1 MPSIVKQFRAF
12 EDTEPI
18 TEMYFWNCQ
27 KLASKMVRECT
38 RIKDDEKLLARLREH
53 STVFVN
59 SMQTVAPEFGK
70 LWREFLH
77 ELINDVTENET
88 FLYSLTPIPDWYIA
102 AWQQIGYDRIGNSP
116 NFDAIKFL
124 VMDGISRLPLVGRF
138 AGDCKN
144 IVAAGKMLPNIT
156 RDIVETGEI
165 THNVLYWF
173 GLVEIYTRQY
183 QGRDLYRRAEYARL
197 VKHLGECQRVTD
209 DIMRI
214 GKMPLDKNN
223 HKRYIDYFLRRVAD
237 KDLHLAATFLCDN
250 FNVFDEF
257 DRKCGRN
264 RLSGAFT
271 VALGMAAMLQTG
283 ETKMS
288 EQKPVDC
295 KQHQIVGCFTRI
307 PKPGVSADLGRK
319 LGDLLKEPPEK
330 LDRMTERV
338 IEKDIDELIANLKQA
353 REQLAQMRDAAAK
366 LRATIN
372 KSKKLIADWEC

>member
-1 MPSIVKQFRAF
+1 MSSIVEQFRAF
-12 EDTEPI
+12 EDQKPI
-18 TEMYFWNCQ
+18 IEMYFWNCQ
-27 KLASKMVRECT
+27 KLASKMVRECA
-38 RIKDDEKLLARLREH
+38 RIKDDEKLLALLREH
-53 STVFVN
+53 SAVFVN

-88 FLYSLTPIPDWYIA
+88 FLYSLTPKADWYAA
-102 AWQQIGYDRIGNSP
+102 AWQLIGYDRIGNRP

-124 VMDGISRLPLVGRF
+124 VMNGISRLPLVGRF

-144 IVAAGKMLPNIT
+144 IVAVGKMLPNIT
-156 RDIVETGEI
+156 RDIVETGKI
-165 THNVLYWF
+165 TRNVLHWF

-183 QGRDLYRRAEYARL
+183 QGRNLYRRAEYARL
-197 VKHLGECQRVTD
+197 IKHLGECQCVTD
-209 DIMRI
+209 DILRI

-223 HKRYIDYFLRRVAD
+223 HKRYINYFLRRVAD

-257 DRKCGRN
+257 DRKCGRD

-271 VALGMAAMLQTG
+271 VALGMAAMILKEEKEMNSKIQQTA
-283 ETKMS
+283 
-288 EQKPVDC
+288 KP
-295 KQHQIVGCFTRI
+295 HA
-307 PKPGVSADLGRK
+307 SADLGRK
-319 LGDLLKEPPEK
+319 LGDLLKESPEK

-353 REQLAQMRDAAAK
+353 REQLSQMRDAAAK
-366 LRATIN
+366 LRATIV

>member
-1 MPSIVKQFRAF
+1 M
-12 EDTEPI
+12 
-18 TEMYFWNCQ
+18 
-27 KLASKMVRECT
+27 
-38 RIKDDEKLLARLREH
+38 
-53 STVFVN
+53 FVN

-88 FLYSLTPIPDWYIA
+88 FIYSLTPIPDWHTA
-102 AWQQIGYDRIGNSP
+102 AWQQIGYDRIGNRP
-116 NFDAIKFL
+116 NFDEIKFL

-197 VKHLGECQRVTD
+197 VKHLGECQRVTG
-209 DIMRI
+209 DIMCI

-223 HKRYIDYFLRRVAD
+223 HKRHIDYFLRRVAD

-283 ETKMS
+283 ETKMA

-295 KQHQIVGCFTRI
+295 KQHQIVGRFTRT
-307 PKPGVSADLGRK
+307 PKPGVLTNTKPRK
-319 LGDLLKEPPEK
+319 IGDLLRKCPTFS
-330 LDRMTERV
+330 DCV
-338 IEKDIDELIANLKQA
+338 IENDIKELEANIKQI
-353 REQLAQMRDAAAK
+353 REQMAQLRDAAAN
-366 LRATIN
+366 LRATIA
-372 KSKKLIADWEC
+372 KSKKTHRRLGVLKCF

>member
-1 MPSIVKQFRAF
+1 
-12 EDTEPI
+12 
-18 TEMYFWNCQ
+18 
-27 KLASKMVRECT
+27 
-38 RIKDDEKLLARLREH
+38 
-53 STVFVN
+53 
-59 SMQTVAPEFGK
+59 
-70 LWREFLH
+70 
-77 ELINDVTENET
+77 
-88 FLYSLTPIPDWYIA
+88 
-102 AWQQIGYDRIGNSP
+102 
-116 NFDAIKFL
+116 
-124 VMDGISRLPLVGRF
+124 MDGISRLPLVGRF

-197 VKHLGECQRVTD
+197 VKHLGECQRVTG

-283 ETKMS
+283 ETKMA

-295 KQHQIVGCFTRI
+295 KQHQIVGRFTRT
-307 PKPGVSADLGRK
+307 PKPGVLTNTKPRK
-319 LGDLLKEPPEK
+319 IGDLLRKCPTFS
-330 LDRMTERV
+330 DCV
-338 IEKDIDELIANLKQA
+338 IENDIKELEANIKQI
-353 REQLAQMRDAAAK
+353 REQMAQLRDAAAN
-366 LRATIN
+366 LRATIA